1 MAFTDSQTCK
11 ETFSIIKGTIIIEN
25 YEQIIH
31 EPNYLKKTPIIY
43 IKESIIIWIFTV
55 GLPSTGG
62 PSTGQKPS
70 AGLFKRK
77 NSYRRALIS

>member
-31 EPNYLKKTPIIY
+31 EPNYLKKKPIIY
-43 IKESIIIWIFTV
+43 IKD
-55 GLPSTGG
+55 PSTGG

>member
-1 MAFTDSQTCK
+1 MAFTDGQTCK
-11 ETFSIIKGTIIIEN
+11 ETFSKIKGTIIIEN

-31 EPNYLKKTPIIY
+31 EPNYLKKKPIIY
-43 IKESIIIWIFTV
+43 IKESIIIWTFTV

>member
-31 EPNYLKKTPIIY
+31 EPNYLKKKTHYLYKGEYHHMDIYCRTP
-43 IKESIIIWIFTV
+43 
-55 GLPSTGG
+55 
-62 PSTGQKPS
+62 
-70 AGLFKRK
+70 
-77 NSYRRALIS
+77 